1 MTVEEIYRDITNQ
14 IVNLK
19 ILPGEKI
26 KEEDLA
32 KTYNVSRTP
41 IRSTIA
47 RLEKDGL
54 VEVRPKNGTFVT
66 KINLAHL
73 QASIFIRKA
82 VEEKVLLELF
92 EKIDLIQIT
101 RLEVILEKQKEI
113 VDLEP
118 SVEKSRLF
126 LESDNFFH
134 ENIFSFANKEIV
146 WETINKAQPLFSRL
160 RVIANMRK
168 KVLVSDVY
176 NKHCMMVEAFKNK
189 DKEALIKAYNEHLD
203 DGFIDIED
211 VQKEHKEYFL

>member
-32 KTYNVSRTP
+32 RTYNVSRTP

-134 ENIFSFANKEIV
+134 KNIFSFANKEIV
-146 WETINKAQPLFSRL
+146 WVTINKAQPLFSRL
-160 RVIANMRK
+160 R
-168 KVLVSDVY
+168 VLVSDVY

>member
-32 KTYNVSRTP
+32 RTYNVSRTP

-66 KINLAHL
+66 KINPAHL
-73 QASIFIRKA
+73 QAFIFIRKA

-134 ENIFSFANKEIV
+134 KNISSFANKQFV
-146 WETINKAQPLFSRL
+146 WEEINKAQPLFSRL